1 MFIKAAILGFVIVA
15 ASALPSP
22 AADVWYEDN
31 NLGKGGVSMPTDFVE
46 KFRQPE
52 SFSEATK
59 YIRVYMVRAQV
70 MEAMDDQFL
79 TTSFNQYLKGN
90 SIKLAIDAGGATW
103 AQAGARGKV
112 ATNELGLLKRL
123 QGLGVK
129 VDYISLQSV
138 LSKPLIKDGEERDYP
153 MSMRIEDIVKY
164 SKAIRAIYPQVE
176 IGIIDALPSHG
187 KDYQQ
192 PYRQLK
198 NALTREGIE
207 LSYIHLDMPFELI
220 KEQHHGITW
229 QRVREVE
236 RYVEDELRVKFGLL
250 ATSSKGG
257 HNSSKAYHHA
267 VMAALMCYSGA
278 DGTPHDFIIA
288 SWFSYP
294 EKTIPET
301 ATGDDYPTMRTV
313 KEFGRQLDR
322 IEKNGARS
330 VFAGQSSWAAMCER

>member
-1 MFIKAAILGFVIVA
+1 MTSSFHRYLEK
-15 ASALPSP
+15 
-22 AADVWYEDN
+22 N
-31 NLGKGGVSMPTDFVE
+31 N
-46 KFRQPE
+46 
-52 SFSEATK
+52 
-59 YIRVYMVRAQV
+59 
-70 MEAMDDQFL
+70 
-79 TTSFNQYLKGN
+79 
-90 SIKLAIDAGGATW
+90 IKLAINAGGATW

-129 VDYISLQSV
+129 VDYMSLQSV
-138 LSKPLIKDGEERDYP
+138 LSKPLKADGQKVDYP
-153 MSMRIEDIVKY
+153 MSMRIEGIVKY
-164 SKAIRAIYPQVE
+164 SKAVRAIYPQVE

-192 PYRQLK
+192 PYLQLQK
-198 NALTREGIE
+198 ALTQEGLE
-207 LSYIHLDMPFELI
+207 LSYIHLDMPFEVI
-220 KEQHHGITW
+220 KEQQHGITW
-229 QRVREVE
+229 QRVRDVE

-257 HNSSKAYHHA
+257 HSSSKAYHHS
-267 VMAALMCYSGA
+267 VMAELMCYSWA

-288 SWFSYP
+288 SWFPYP

-313 KEFGRQLDR
+313 KEFGQQLDR

-330 VFAGQSSWAAMCER
+330 VFAGQSSWGAMCER

>member
-1 MFIKAAILGFVIVA
+1 MLIKSAILGFVIVA
-15 ASALPSP
+15 ASALPSQ
-22 AADVWYEDN
+22 AVEVWYEDN
-31 NLGKGGVSMPTDFVE
+31 NLGKGGGMPTDFVE

-52 SFSEATK
+52 SFSQATK

-79 TTSFNQYLKGN
+79 KTSFNQYLKN
-90 SIKLAIDAGGATW
+90 NNVKLAIDAGGATW
-103 AQAGARGKV
+103 AQGKGRGKV
-112 ATNELGLLKRL
+112 AANELGLLERL

-129 VDYISLQSV
+129 VDYMSLQSV
-138 LSKPLIKDGEERDYP
+138 LSKPFKADGQKVDYP
-153 MSMRIEDIVKY
+153 MSMRIEGIVKY
-164 SKAIRAIYPQVE
+164 SKAVRAIYPQVE

-187 KDYQQ
+187 KEYQQ

-198 NALTREGIE
+198 NALTREGLE
-207 LSYIHLDMPFELI
+207 LSYVHLDMPFELI
-220 KEQHHGITW
+220 KEQKHGITW

-250 ATSSKGG
+250 ATSRKGG
-257 HNSSKAYHHA
+257 HSSSKAYHHS
-267 VMAALMCYSGA
+267 VMAALMCYAGV

-288 SWFSYP
+288 SWFPYP

-313 KEFGRQLDR
+313 KEFGQQLDQ
-322 IEKNGARS
+322 IEKSGAGS
-330 VFAGQSSWAAMCER
+330 VFAGQSSWGAMCAR